1 MRKSILFVLMVMV
14 LFVVSVMPMAA
25 HEGEDQGWHHAP
37 ALSMPQCRDYDTMRM
52 WWHTGDGGDDPA
64 PVGWGL
70 TRWFRTWVASS
81 YGYDV
86 PTGRWTVDKVFTSG
100 WTRSGKYWDFDDTS
114 QLQLEKMDVYP
125 YKQYRYALVATDG
138 AGAVVGGIS
147 PLTLWKPSYG
157 CHKK

>member
-70 TRWFRTWVASS
+70 TRWSRTWVASS

-86 PTGRWTVDKVFTSG
+86 PMAAGQWTRCLPLDGRGPVSTGILTTPLSCNWKRWTCIRTSSTG
-100 WTRSGKYWDFDDTS
+100 MPWS
-114 QLQLEKMDVYP
+114 L
-125 YKQYRYALVATDG
+125 
-138 AGAVVGGIS
+138 
-147 PLTLWKPSYG
+147 LTEREP
-157 CHKK
+157 